1 MFVRDA
7 EMIVLDDLSSGLDVE
22 TERTLWQRL
31 SERPETT
38 ALVVSHRHPVLRRA
52 DHVIVLRDGR
62 IEAEGRLDDLL
73 ESSEEMQR
81 LWHGDVEEPADG

>member
-7 EMIVLDDLSSGLDVE
+7 EIIVLDDLSSGLDVE

-31 SERPETT
+31 AERPETT
-38 ALVVSHRHPVLRRA
+38 ALVVSHRHQVLRRA

-62 IEAEGRLDDLL
+62 IEAEGRLEELL
-73 ESSEEMQR
+73 ESSDEMQR
-81 LWHGDVEEPADG
+81 LWHGDIEEPGVG

>member
-1 MFVRDA
+1 MMATRLGKMLTDSPT
-7 EMIVLDDLSSGLDVE
+7 IDSTPCSG
-22 TERTLWQRL
+22 T
-31 SERPETT
+31 ERPETT
-38 ALVVSHRHPVLRRA
+38 ALVVSHRHQVLRRA